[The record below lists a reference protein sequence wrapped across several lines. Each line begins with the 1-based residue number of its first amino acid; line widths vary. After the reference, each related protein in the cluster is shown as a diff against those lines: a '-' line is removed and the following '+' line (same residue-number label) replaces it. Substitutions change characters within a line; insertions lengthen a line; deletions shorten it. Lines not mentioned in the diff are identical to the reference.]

1 MYISP
6 TVVFPVADI
15 HLPGKFKGAEAM
27 ITARV
32 ALEDLVEQGFEQ
44 LVKNKDHHSKIIA
57 TPKAELLPRK
67 QRRTNEMNG
76 T

>member
-1 MYISP
+1 
-6 TVVFPVADI
+6 
-15 HLPGKFKGAEAM
+15 M
-27 ITARV
+27 ITARI

-67 QRRTNEMNG
+67 RRRTNETNG
-76 T
+76 N